1 MNYIKIQIYKNLY
14 DLNIEFKIKRQKK
27 QKKLNL
33 LLKKNICCVKSTKF
47 ILQKIIRVN
56 TCKKFNIPYLLF
68 KNIINTNITIANY
81 TYCIIYNTLQSL
93 LFLIAK
99 R

>member
-47 ILQKIIRVN
+47 IL
-56 TCKKFNIPYLLF
+56 
-68 KNIINTNITIANY
+68 
-81 TYCIIYNTLQSL
+81 
-93 LFLIAK
+93 
-99 R
+99 